1 MVSILLIEVLYQ
13 VQAGRT
19 TFSFAPDDKSAGVWC
34 RLGLQ
39 TLQEDRARGRALES
53 LPEAPS
59 DIAQGCLRKNLS
71 EPQFPVSRMGL

>member
-1 MVSILLIEVLYQ
+1 MIEVLYQ

-19 TFSFAPDDKSAGVWC
+19 TFGLAPDKSAGVWC

-59 DIAQGCLRKNLS
+59 DIAQCCLRKNLS
-71 EPQFPVSRMGL
+71 EPQFPGSRMGSLRPTF